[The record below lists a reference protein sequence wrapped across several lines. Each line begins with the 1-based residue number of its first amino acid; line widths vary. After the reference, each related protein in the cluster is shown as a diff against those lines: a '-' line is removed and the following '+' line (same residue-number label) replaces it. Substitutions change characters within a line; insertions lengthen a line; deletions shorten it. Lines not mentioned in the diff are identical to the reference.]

1 MQKMNRQIK
10 ALLLALAVVAAGQ
23 AQDAASKS
31 DPVRAEHRAHW
42 SFQPVRAQAV
52 PIVRGRTNNPI
63 DNFLLARLEAAGFSF
78 NPPADKYTLLRR
90 ATYDLT
96 GLPPTPEEIEA
107 FLADKSPDAFAKV
120 VDRLLASKHYGE
132 RWGRHWLDVA
142 RYADSEGLATT
153 DGGIA
158 SWFPYAHTY
167 RDWVIRAFN
176 EDMPYDQFVV
186 HQIAADRLA
195 GNDPRNLAALGFLT
209 LRRGAAD
216 LTTEDKIDDQID
228 VVSRGLLGLTVSCAR
243 CHNHKFD
250 PIPTRDYYSLFSV
263 FANSRAPKELP
274 LLDPK
279 TSGGEKEKTLRAE
292 IQKIEEEIAKKRE
305 ARFPELLTGYR
316 GAEEIAKGLLS
327 AHDAR
332 GIEKETQLVAL
343 AQEKDYNLY
352 LMKRWREYLR
362 RAGGEEIWTL
372 WQRLGAL
379 PEREFAAR
387 AGAAIAEALA
397 DPARRIHPLVAR
409 EFATPPASLRE
420 AAERY
425 GALLAR
431 FDKAEA
437 LADPAEEA
445 LRLVL
450 RGRDAPTDIAFKDF
464 DEIQHI
470 SDLQFEFGRRQTI
483 ERLKITY
490 AYDDA
495 PPRAMALED
504 EPEPKPGHV
513 LVRGNPNN
521 RGEMVERR
529 FLQALAGEERKP
541 FAAGSGRLDLA
552 RAVAD
557 PANPLTARV
566 IVNRVWQNHFGQGL
580 VRTPSDFGLR
590 GEPPTHPEL
599 LDHLAAEFVAG
610 GWSIKSLHRRI
621 MLSRAWQQSSAN
633 QEAASKADPENRLL
647 WRANRR
653 RLDYEELRDSL
664 LVAGGNLDLRMG
676 GLPQNAAT
684 WPFMRRRTVY
694 SFIDRI
700 ALPNDYQI
708 FNFAAPEF
716 HSPQRHL
723 TTVPQQA
730 LFWMNSPF
738 VMEQAQAVLRRPEIA
753 AAAEPRERIRR
764 LHRALYGRAPDEEEL
779 ALALRFVAS
788 AASEQAAADS
798 LDARSADWQ
807 YGQGEFDEAAKKTK
821 DFLRHEYF
829 LNGHWRATP
838 LVSDP
843 RLVSVRL
850 TERGG
855 RPEGRSKAVIRRW
868 TASFDG
874 EISISGLLENE
885 YELPCGGCDGVQGT
899 LASSRA
905 GMLGTWTANL
915 SKAETRVPALAV
927 KKGDQLDFIADGR
940 KNGGSDDFKWEITIK
955 RTDGGGG
962 GEEWNSV
969 RDFLRPARRPLT
981 VWERYAQT
989 LLAAVE
995 FVLLD

>member
-1 MQKMNRQIK
+1 MQKTNRYVK
-10 ALLLALAVVAAGQ
+10 ALFLAFVVVAAGQ
-23 AQDAASKS
+23 AQDAAPKNEYLLR
-31 DPVRAEHRAHW
+31 PEHRSHW
-42 SFQPVRAQAV
+42 SFQPVRPQPV
-52 PIVRGRTNNPI
+52 PAVRGRANNPI
-63 DNFLLARLEAAGFSF
+63 DNFLLARLEAAGFTF
-78 NPPADKYTLLRR
+78 NPQADKYTLIRR

-107 FLADKSPDAFAKV
+107 FLADRSPEAFAKV
-120 VDRLLASKHYGE
+120 VDRLLASSHYGE

-158 SWFPYAHTY
+158 SWFPYAHSY

-176 EDMPYDQFVV
+176 EDLPYDQFLL
-186 HQIAADRLA
+186 HQIAADRVPE
-195 GNDPRNLAALGFLT
+195 NDPRNLAALGFLT

-216 LTTEDKIDDQID
+216 ITTEDKIDDQID
-228 VVSRGLLGLTVSCAR
+228 VVSRGLMGLTVSCAR

-263 FANSRAPKELP
+263 FANSRAPKTLP

-279 TSGGEKEKTLRAE
+279 ASGGEKEKTLQTE
-292 IQKIEEEIAKKRE
+292 IARIEEEIAKKRE
-305 ARFPELLTGYR
+305 TRFPELLTGYR
-316 GAEEIAKGLLS
+316 AADEVAKCLLS

-332 GIEKETQLVAL
+332 DLKKEPQLVAL
-343 AQEKDYNLY
+343 AQEKDYNLF
-352 LMKRWREYLR
+352 LMKRWRDYLL
-362 RAGGEEIWTL
+362 RAGEDDIWTI
-372 WQRLGAL
+372 WHRLSAIPAG
-379 PEREFAAR
+379 EFAAR
-387 AGAAIAEALA
+387 AASTLTAATA
-397 DPARRIHPLVAR
+397 DPARRIHPLVAK
-409 EFATPPASLRE
+409 EFAAPPASMRE
-420 AAERY
+420 VAERY
-425 GALLAR
+425 GRLLAG
-431 FDKAEA
+431 FDKPEK

-450 RGRDAPTDIAFKDF
+450 RGAEAPTSVAFRDF

-470 SDLQFEFGRRQTI
+470 ADLQFEFGRRQTI
-483 ERLKITY
+483 EKLRITY

-504 EPEPKPGHV
+504 DPELKPGHV

-521 RGEMVERR
+521 KGEQVERQ
-529 FLQALAGEERKP
+529 FLQILEGESRRP
-541 FAAGSGRLDLA
+541 FTNGSGRLELA

-557 PANPLTARV
+557 SRNPLTARV
-566 IVNRVWQNHFGQGL
+566 LVNRVWQRHFGNGI

-590 GEPPTHPEL
+590 GDAPTHPEL
-599 LDHLAAEFVAG
+599 LDFLAARFVAS
-610 GWSIKSLHRRI
+610 GWSIKSLHRLVL
-621 MLSRAWQQSSAN
+621 LSRAWQQSSAN
-633 QEAASKADPENRLL
+633 NEAASKADPENRLL
-647 WRANRR
+647 WRMNRR

-664 LVAGGNLDLRMG
+664 LVAGGNLDFKMG
-676 GLPQNAAT
+676 GLPQNAAA

-694 SFIDRI
+694 SFIDRV

-708 FNFAAPEF
+708 FNFAGPEF

-738 VMEQAQAVLRRPEIA
+738 AMEQAQAVMKRPEIA
-753 AAAEPRERIRR
+753 ALSHPRERIHK
-764 LHRALYGRAPDEEEL
+764 LYRALYGRAPSEEEL
-779 ALALRFVAS
+779 ALGLRFVAG
-788 AASEQAAADS
+788 AASEPEAAAPDDKS
-798 LDARSADWQ
+798 GDWQ

-829 LNGHWRATP
+829 LGGHWRATP
-838 LVSDP
+838 LISDP

-850 TERGG
+850 TEQGG

-868 TASFDG
+868 IAPFDG
-874 EISISGLLENE
+874 EVSISGVLENE

-899 LASSRA
+899 LVSSRA
-905 GMLGTWTANL
+905 GVLGTWTANL
-915 SKAETRVPALAV
+915 SKAETRVPTLAV
-927 KKGDQLDFIADGR
+927 KKDDAIDFIVDGR
-940 KNGGSDDFKWEITIK
+940 KNGGSDDFKWNVTIK
-955 RTDGGGG
+955 RTDGSA
-962 GEEWNSV
+962 EEWNSV
-969 RDFLRPARRPLT
+969 RDFRRPARRPLN
-981 VWERYAQT
+981 VWERYAQA